1 MEGFNVTETTLKGS
15 FLSGIVNASLYEN
28 YRENGFLIIPGIIS
42 HTNAKNFLSE
52 IKEFADEDFSAIM
65 NPDRVD
71 FLISQNIQ
79 KFDHFQLLK
88 DRVRFCEQCR
98 SMSKKVWGLIGDKNA
113 IRVLEDLQN
122 SNISYL
128 MSQMLFKELG
138 SKYAKQAWNP
148 HQDNAYPRNETPDSF
163 NGLNTQYITTNFF
176 LENATQENGSLYV
189 YPGSHKLG
197 LLPSEPKVSYR
208 EKDDDN
214 PGNEISNEILSNLK
228 KVDLEFKT
236 GDMLI
241 LNGNVVH
248 GSYPNNSKI
257 YSRPLLSVSYI
268 SSGSKFIAGNNAQ
281 RTEIPLSID

>member
-1 MEGFNVTETTLKGS
+1 
-15 FLSGIVNASLYEN
+15 
-28 YRENGFLIIPGIIS
+28 
-42 HTNAKNFLSE
+42 
-52 IKEFADEDFSAIM
+52 
-65 NPDRVD
+65 

>member
-1 MEGFNVTETTLKGS
+1 VEGFNVTETTLKGS

-176 LENATQENGSLYV
+176 LENATQ
-189 YPGSHKLG
+189 
-197 LLPSEPKVSYR
+197 
-208 EKDDDN
+208 
-214 PGNEISNEILSNLK
+214 
-228 KVDLEFKT
+228 
-236 GDMLI
+236 
-241 LNGNVVH
+241 
-248 GSYPNNSKI
+248 
-257 YSRPLLSVSYI
+257 
-268 SSGSKFIAGNNAQ
+268 
-281 RTEIPLSID
+281 